1 MKRVNACETHGCMKA
16 VYPGSFDPLHN
27 GHLDIIRRSRSVCD
41 HLTVA
46 VLDNS
51 LKSSKL
57 LTPEVRVQLIREAAA
72 DLKNVKVETF
82 SGLLTDYARANE
94 LQIIIKSLRG
104 AVDLEYEAQMAR
116 LNRMLY
122 PDAETLFLLA
132 APEWSFVSST
142 RVREL
147 ARLGADVSGLV
158 PAATLNALLNTG

>member
-1 MKRVNACETHGCMKA
+1 MKRA

-27 GHLDIIRRSRSVCD
+27 GHLDIIRRGSRICD
-41 HLTVA
+41 RLTVA
-46 VLDNS
+46 VLDNP

-57 LTPEVRVQLIREAAA
+57 FAPEVRVQLIREATA
-72 DLKNVKVETF
+72 DLKNVEVETF

-94 LQIIIKSLRG
+94 IHIIVKSLRN
-104 AVDLEYEAQMAR
+104 APDFEYEAQMAQ
-116 LNRMLY
+116 LNRTLY

-147 ARLGADVSGLV
+147 TGLGADVSGLV
-158 PAATLNALLNTG
+158 PAATLNALLTPK